1 MSIIHERYSLK
12 HSLYSAVF
20 HAFFMF
26 IMSIT
31 LLISI
36 ELIYALSSII
46 FILIIWWSFRKKPQL
61 SELQKLDK
69 DLWSIQM
76 TSNPK
81 IYQAKLTRVFH
92 FHYFVILS
100 FNEKKFDS
108 LVIWRDQIDEKQW
121 KSLITHAN
129 FG

>member
-46 FILIIWWSFRKKPQL
+46 FILIIWWGFRKKPQL

-92 FHYFVILS
+92 FHYFVVLS
-100 FNEKKFDS
+100 FNEKKLDS

>member
-12 HSLYSAVF
+12 HSFYSAVF
-20 HAFFMF
+20 HVFFML
-26 IMSIT
+26 IISIT
-31 LLISI
+31 LLICI
-36 ELIYALSSII
+36 ELIYTLGSII
-46 FILIIWWSFRKKPQL
+46 FILIIWWNFRKKPQL
-61 SELQKLDK
+61 KELQKIDK

-81 IYQAKLTRVFH
+81 IYQAKLNRVFH
-92 FHYFVILS
+92 FHYFVVLS
-100 FNEKKFDS
+100 FNENKFDS

>member
-12 HSLYSAVF
+12 HSSYSAVF
-20 HAFFMF
+20 HVFSIF

-36 ELIYALSSII
+36 KLIYALGSII
-46 FILIIWWSFRKKPQL
+46 FILIIWWNFRKKPQL
-61 SELQKLDK
+61 KELQKIDK

-81 IYQAKLTRVFH
+81 IYQAKLNRVFH

-100 FNEKKFDS
+100 FNENKFDS

-121 KSLITHAN
+121 KSLITHAS